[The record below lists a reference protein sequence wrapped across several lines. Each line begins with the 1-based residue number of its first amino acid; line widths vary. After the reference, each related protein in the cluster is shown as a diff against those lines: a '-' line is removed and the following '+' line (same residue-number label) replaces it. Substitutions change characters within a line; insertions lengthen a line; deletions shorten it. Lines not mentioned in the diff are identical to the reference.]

1 MNKSEMIKKT
11 ETIENQ
17 AKELL
22 AQVNALNTEA
32 GAALQTARR
41 LESRLLEK
49 ERAEKEEQREKEK
62 AERLREFLESDQSSG
77 YVSDA
82 AEQEKELAPKAEA
95 MPEEPEK
102 PEKTEKIEA
111 APEKVIT
118 PVQKE
123 KNIPEKEQD
132 KPVQEAEPEQ
142 PRT

>member
-82 AEQEKELAPKAEA
+82 AEQEKELAPKS
-95 MPEEPEK
+95 
-102 PEKTEKIEA
+102 
-111 APEKVIT
+111 
-118 PVQKE
+118 
-123 KNIPEKEQD
+123 
-132 KPVQEAEPEQ
+132 
-142 PRT
+142 